1 MGPGGQYPIG
11 ERAGGAAHLP
21 APGAFSAIAIA
32 DINQGAVAILG
43 DFWVLGGF
51 LSSFSQFGSGDAV
64 HAQCVHGGAAVT
76 PPPCRAAARPL
87 LTARGRIQHPVPSAW
102 SMEERQQMPNLLL

>member
-76 PPPCRAAARPL
+76 PPSLPCCCSAPARCQRPYPASRPL
-87 LTARGRIQHPVPSAW
+87 CVVNGRASADA
-102 SMEERQQMPNLLL
+102 